1 MSNDMIPEK
10 VGMGQLLYKD
20 GTPVDGS
27 VEAAQEY
34 LTYSKTHRY
43 VLSSSFT
50 EEMPELLSE
59 QYVQTS
65 ADEQQKGGR
74 DYIGQAYTTIENK
87 DYILI
92 GNEQQLRAVG
102 SLSLIHI

>member
-1 MSNDMIPEK
+1 MIPEK

-50 EEMPELLSE
+50 EEMPDFYRSNMYRQVRMNSKKAVE
-59 QYVQTS
+59 
-65 ADEQQKGGR
+65 
-74 DYIGQAYTTIENK
+74 TISVK
-87 DYILI
+87 
-92 GNEQQLRAVG
+92 
-102 SLSLIHI
+102 HIRQSKIKIIF